1 MTNTNQSSNESA
13 IDFTELLDRVDNDR
27 ELLLDLMA
35 IFKEDFPRHIREL
48 TDVIAARDL
57 EKLGIVSHTLKGM
70 LANLAVT
77 RAATAAAKLEQ
88 LAHGGATEPEIAD
101 AFHAFQRE
109 VQGLV
114 LEMEAL
120 SRRLLEKTLERAG
133 YEVIAVE
140 NGLAAVRQLC
150 QADGPRLALLDWIM
164 PELDGPGVCREVRR
178 QQDESYVYMVLLT
191 SKESKE
197 DIVTGLESGADD
209 YLTKPFNVE
218 ELKAR
223 LRTGERILHLE
234 GRLVEAR
241 EMMRFKATHDALT
254 SIWNRGVIMDLL
266 GRELMRSQ
274 RESGCTI
281 VLLGDVD
288 HFKAVNDTDG
298 HLVGDEVL
306 QEIARRLLLS
316 IRSYDFVG
324 RYGGEEFLLVLNNCK
339 PQFAEVRAEDI
350 RKIVSSRPIQTLAGP
365 LQITMSFGLL
375 LSDGWGVRPVE
386 ELLHEVDAALY
397 AAKAAGRNCVR
408 IARPSVGPT
417 VSQLSIGEPA
427 QRLR

>member
-1 MTNTNQSSNESA
+1 
-13 IDFTELLDRVDNDR
+13 
-27 ELLLDLMA
+27 
-35 IFKEDFPRHIREL
+35 
-48 TDVIAARDL
+48 
-57 EKLGIVSHTLKGM
+57 LKI
-70 LANLAVT
+70 L
-77 RAATAAAKLEQ
+77 
-88 LAHGGATEPEIAD
+88 IAD
-101 AFHAFQRE
+101 D
-109 VQGLV
+109 
-114 LEMEAL
+114 EAL

-140 NGLAAVRQLC
+140 NGRAAVRQLC
-150 QADGPRLALLDWIM
+150 QTDGPRLALLDWVM

-178 QQDESYVYMVLLT
+178 QQVDSYVYMVLLT

-197 DIVTGLESGADD
+197 DIVAGLESGADD
-209 YLTKPFNVE
+209 YLTKPFNVD

-281 VLLGDVD
+281 VVLGDVD
-288 HFKAVNDTDG
+288 HFKAVNDTHG

-339 PQFAEVRAEDI
+339 PQFAEARAEDI
-350 RKIVSSRPIQTLAGP
+350 RRVVGNRPIHTLAGP
-365 LQITMSFGLL
+365 LSITMSFGVL
-375 LSDGWGVRPVE
+375 LSDAWGVRPVE

-397 AAKAAGRNCVR
+397 AAKAAGRNCIRVAKPAVDPQMALVPFR
-408 IARPSVGPT
+408 EPVQRP
-417 VSQLSIGEPA
+417 
-427 QRLR
+427 R

>member
-1 MTNTNQSSNESA
+1 
-13 IDFTELLDRVDNDR
+13 
-27 ELLLDLMA
+27 
-35 IFKEDFPRHIREL
+35 
-48 TDVIAARDL
+48 
-57 EKLGIVSHTLKGM
+57 LKI
-70 LANLAVT
+70 L
-77 RAATAAAKLEQ
+77 
-88 LAHGGATEPEIAD
+88 IAD
-101 AFHAFQRE
+101 D
-109 VQGLV
+109 
-114 LEMEAL
+114 EAL

-140 NGLAAVRQLC
+140 NGRAAVRQLC
-150 QADGPRLALLDWIM
+150 QSDGPRLALLDWVM

-178 QQDESYVYMVLLT
+178 QQEESYVYMVLLT

-197 DIVTGLESGADD
+197 DIVAGLESGADD
-209 YLTKPFNVE
+209 YLTKPFNVD

-288 HFKAVNDTDG
+288 HFKSVNDTHG

-306 QEIARRLLLS
+306 QEISRRLLLS

-339 PQFAEVRAEDI
+339 PQFAEARAEDI

-365 LQITMSFGLL
+365 LNITMSFGLL
-375 LSDGWGVRPVE
+375 LSDVWGVRPVE

-397 AAKAAGRNCVR
+397 AAKAAGRNCIRV
-408 IARPSVGPT
+408 ARPSVEAELPA
-417 VSQLSIGEPA
+417 LSIREPVP
-427 QRLR
+427 RLR